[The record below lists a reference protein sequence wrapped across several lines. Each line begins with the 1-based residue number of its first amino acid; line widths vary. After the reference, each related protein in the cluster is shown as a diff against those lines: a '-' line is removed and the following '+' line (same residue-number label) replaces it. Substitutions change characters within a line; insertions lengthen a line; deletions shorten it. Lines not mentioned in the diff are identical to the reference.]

1 MKMIVKE
8 PKKKTIVR
16 EQKSEGVD
24 TSKLSGKGNILKY
37 FGSNPREKDGLAYQ
51 IKIRKEWH

>member
-1 MKMIVKE
+1 MIVKE